1 MLSPSLETVQKLLTE
16 YPTVPVAASRLMDCS
31 TPVGIF
37 GALQGAC
44 EDCFLLE
51 SVERATQW
59 GRYSFLGIRP
69 KARINIR
76 GGKADFEENG
86 SVRSEKVENPA
97 EYLEKIAEEHR
108 SPRLPGFPRFTGG
121 LVGYFGYDLLRYREK
136 KLGPAPEDDLGL
148 PDCELLLYDEV
159 IAFDHLSSRVFV
171 ILNLKRGGDAAAQY
185 KACEA
190 RAEEILRG
198 MEDGKAAEPA
208 APGDAPGEMKIRS
221 NVSKE
226 RFCRMVEEAK
236 EHIRAGDIFQAVLS
250 RRFEIEDPPD
260 PFRVYRALRAE
271 NPSPYLYYIRSEGY
285 CIVGAS
291 PEMLVNVTDGAVT
304 NKPIAGTSRRGAD
317 EAEDRR
323 LERELLADEKERA
336 EHTML
341 VDLGRNDVGRVC
353 RFGTVEVKDFMHVER
368 ASKVMHLV
376 SEVTGVLREDRTA
389 SDALLSALPAGTLS
403 GAPKIRAM
411 QIIDELED
419 KKRGVYGGAIGYLG
433 FDGNIDTCIAI
444 RTALFRNGKAYVQA
458 GAGIVADSVPEKEY
472 EETANKALAVVG
484 AMREAKKR

>member
-1 MLSPSLETVQKLLTE
+1 MLNPPLETVKGLLSG
-16 YPTVPVAASRLMDCS
+16 YQMVPVAASRLMDRS

-37 GALQGAC
+37 STLKAFC

-51 SVERATQW
+51 SVERSEQW
-59 GRYSFLGIRP
+59 GRYSFLGIHP
-69 KARINIR
+69 KSKITIR
-76 GGKADFEENG
+76 GGIAEFEENG
-86 SVRSEKVENPA
+86 SVRSERVEDPA
-97 EYLEKIAEEHR
+97 GYLAKIVREYG

-121 LVGYFGYDLLRYREK
+121 LVGYFGYDLLRYLEK
-136 KLGPAPEDDLGL
+136 KLGSAPEDDLGL
-148 PDCELLLYDEV
+148 PDCELALYDEV

-171 ILNLKRGGDAAAQY
+171 ILNVRRGGNTAAQY
-185 KACEA
+185 EACEA
-190 RAEEILRG
+190 RAREILRELE
-198 MEDGKAAEPA
+198 MGKAKEPA
-208 APGDAPGEMKIRS
+208 VPGYDPGKIEVCS
-221 NVSKE
+221 NLSKE
-226 RFCRMVEEAK
+226 RFCAMVKEAK
-236 EHIRAGDIFQAVLS
+236 GYIRAGDIFQVVLS
-250 RRFEIEDPPD
+250 RRFEIENPPD
-260 PFRVYRALRAE
+260 PFKVYRVLRAA
-271 NPSPYLYYIRSEGY
+271 NPSPYLYYIRSDGY

-291 PEMLVNVTDGAVT
+291 PEMLVNVTDGVVT
-304 NKPIAGTSRRGAD
+304 NKPIAGTSRRSAD
-317 EAEDRR
+317 EAEDER

-353 RFGTVEVKDFMHVER
+353 RYGTVEVKDFMHVEH

-376 SEVTGVLREDRTA
+376 SEVTGVLREDKTA
-389 SDALLSALPAGTLS
+389 EDALLSVLPAGTLS

-411 QIIDELED
+411 QIIDGLED

-472 EETANKALAVVG
+472 EETENKALAVLG
-484 AMREAKKR
+484 AIQEAKRL